1 MSFNIGLSGI
11 RAASTDLEVTG
22 NNVANA
28 STTGFKQ
35 SRAEFSDV
43 YTSSLLGTGS
53 QPVGSGVMVENVR
66 QQFSQGN
73 ISGTENALDMAID
86 GNGFFILEDR
96 GSISY
101 TRAGLFGLD
110 KDGYVVAN
118 NNGRLQGFAA
128 NTDGVVSGVLGD
140 IQIQVGNQAPA
151 LTSRVSAILNL
162 DAGEEVLQQQGLQ
175 LTSNGLA
182 IGVADSG
189 IIDSTSSTLVAAGQ
203 PTTAG
208 VPSLLNWAANTGGIG
223 AVLPTPAVG
232 PPIVV
237 ATPETTVANVAT
249 LGSVASLG
257 AGVPIEMQF
266 DIGDGN
272 GLQTVSV
279 PAITAGAL
287 TAAGVIAEIQTA
299 INDVFGSQELTA
311 SIGTTGE
318 LVISRAGFNGTNGTS
333 FATNDIS
340 FNGIFGAPAA
350 GVQAGVAGSPLF
362 VGSTPVTADF
372 RSIPGT
378 STTTRTTATPPLNI
392 VISDP
397 GAPHQLTADNAYTNL
412 NVSTVSTNVLAFNI
426 ATEGGATYPINL
438 SEAVWGAAT
447 VSAPA
452 YAAIPPAD
460 YTAVTAQEV
469 ADEINRQITASA
481 AATTPLTVPPAISAN
496 AETRAVVVGGR
507 IEFQANTISPTSSN
521 GDFIQIADNN
531 VSSVNSSL
539 TNLGFLS
546 ANRFDGGTEP
556 VQANNQFQLEVTST
570 SGNGAGP
577 FDIVIP
583 ANSYASLE
591 DVAVAV
597 QQQIDV
603 YIGSAGL
610 NGKVTVAAVGG
621 QLVFTNSNVGAGE
634 GISIT
639 PTVAEP
645 QAVVG
650 LGLNSMFAVT
660 GQDEIDK
667 SNSFRLNLTVPA
679 PDNDNRSGSVLISL
693 DEDYRSVQQLATSIN
708 RQLNSQNSEDYIGV
722 RAQAVEIVPNVVPPQ
737 FTLEL
742 LAVEEGEA
750 SIISLSDLTASGPD
764 ISSEELFAILQTNPA
779 DGGLFTSGIE
789 GVNNQYPEQ
798 AVTIVDPD
806 GNETIVTIPEGTE
819 ANETASIFN
828 NQAGITATANTVMTV
843 PLSSFNNPGNL
854 MSITV
859 NGQILTSS
867 TLPELAE
874 EINGY
879 RGTTLPGFT
888 ATISEAGDLV
898 LTNEIGR
905 DVKLEMNSA
914 SPTDSLV
921 VMGAVNTGPV
931 VLGGSATAA
940 TAAAVGGHVTFTLN
954 EGYIMQE
961 PQPVVS
967 GLFGALSADEFTSI
981 TLNSFDPQDQNT
993 YNHATSTTMY
1003 DSLGN
1008 SHVMT
1013 QFFVKE
1019 PLDPNRP
1026 NEQNIWA
1033 MYVQVDNNDVGDPDS
1048 ALDFPENLVAT
1059 PARFELFFNQDGT
1072 IDETATGS
1080 MFITNWDP
1088 RDENGDSTGAMN
1100 SLNLLEGGLPLTVP
1114 ATNSNFEISL
1124 DGSTQFGSSFSVSEV
1139 NQDGYTTGRLAGLE
1153 VDQEGVI
1160 FARYTNGQAQV
1171 LGQVA
1176 LANFRNPEGL
1186 TPLGDTGWAESF
1198 ESGVGTVG
1206 SPRTASFG
1214 QVRSSALEDSNV
1226 DISEELVGLIIAQ
1239 RNFQASAKTIETMD
1253 QVTQTI
1259 LNI

>member
-43 YTSSLLGTGS
+43 YTNTLLGTGS
-53 QPVGSGVMVENVR
+53 KPVGGGVMVENVR

-86 GNGFFILEDR
+86 GNGFFVLEDR

-101 TRAGLFGLD
+101 SRAGLFGLD

-118 NNGRLQGFAA
+118 NNSRLQGFDA
-128 NTDGVVSGVLGD
+128 NSDGVVSGVLGD

-151 LTSRVSAILNL
+151 LTNRVSAILNL
-162 DAGEEVLQQQGLQ
+162 DAGEEVLQEQGLE
-175 LTSNGLA
+175 LNANGLA

-189 IIDSTSSTLVAAGQ
+189 IIESTASTLVAVGQ

-208 VPSLLNWAANTGGIG
+208 VPALVDWTVGGN
-223 AVLPTPAVG
+223 
-232 PPIVV
+232 
-237 ATPETTVANVAT
+237 TVAGV
-249 LGSVASLG
+249 G
-257 AGVPIEMQF
+257 AAGTAGAADIQF

-279 PAITAGAL
+279 PAITAGTTEAGVL
-287 TAAGVIAEIQTA
+287 TAIQTA
-299 INDVFGSQELTA
+299 IDAVFGSQQLSATT
-311 SIGTTGE
+311 STTGE
-318 LVISRAGFNGTNGTS
+318 LVIQRAGINGTNGTS
-333 FATNDIS
+333 FTTNDIS
-340 FNGIFGAPAA
+340 FNAVFGANGGVLA
-350 GVQAGVAGSPLF
+350 GTAGSQLF
-362 VGSTPVTADF
+362 VGSTPITADF

-378 STTTRTTATPPLNI
+378 STTTRTTATPPLGI
-392 VISDP
+392 VASNP
-397 GAPHQLTADNAYTNL
+397 GAPHQLTANNSYTNL
-412 NVSTVSTNVLAFNI
+412 DVSTVGSNVLAFSI

-438 SEAVWGAAT
+438 SEAAWVGAA
-447 VSAPA
+447 PGN
-452 YAAIPPAD
+452 YAS
-460 YTAVTAQEV
+460 VTAIEMAAQ
-469 ADEINRQITASA
+469 INAQITATA
-481 AATTPLTVPPAISAN
+481 GAGNEETAATI
-496 AETRAVVVGGR
+496 VGGR
-507 IEFQANTISPTSSN
+507 IQFDGQAPGAN
-521 GDFIQIADNN
+521 GDFIQIADNT
-531 VSSVNSSL
+531 VSSVAYNL
-539 TNLGFLS
+539 NNLGFLS
-546 ANRFDGGTEP
+546 SSRFDGGVEP
-556 VQANNQFQLEVTST
+556 VQANNEFQLEVTST
-570 SGNGAGP
+570 TANGAGP
-577 FDIVIP
+577 FDIIIP
-583 ANSYASLE
+583 PNSYASLE

-603 YIGSAGL
+603 YIGAGGL

-621 QLVFTNSNVGAGE
+621 QLVFTNTNTGAGE

-639 PTVAEP
+639 GTVAEP
-645 QAVVG
+645 AAAG
-650 LGLNSMFAVT
+650 ALGFNSLFAVT

-667 SNSFRLNLTVPA
+667 TNSFRLNLTVPA

-708 RQLNSQNSEDYIGV
+708 RQLNSQNADDYIGI
-722 RAQAVEIVPNVVPPQ
+722 RAQAVEISPKVVPPQ

-750 SIISLSDLTASGPD
+750 SIISITNVSASGPD
-764 ISSEELFAILQTNPA
+764 ISSEDLFAMLQTDSTN
-779 DGGLFTSGIE
+779 GGLLTTGIE

-798 AVTIVDPD
+798 QVTIVDPD
-806 GNETIVTIPEGTE
+806 GNETTVTIPEGTE
-819 ANETASIFN
+819 ANAIASIFN
-828 NQAGITATANTVMTV
+828 QQAGLTATANTVMTI
-843 PLSSFNNPGNL
+843 PLSSYNNPGNL
-854 MSITV
+854 MKLTV
-859 NGQILTSS
+859 NGQVLTSS
-867 TLPELAE
+867 TLPEIAD
-874 EINGY
+874 EINSF
-879 RGTTLPGFT
+879 RSTTLPGFI
-888 ATISEAGDLV
+888 ASISEAGDLV
-898 LTNEIGR
+898 ITNEIGR
-905 DVKLEMNSA
+905 DVKVEIDSA

-931 VLGGSATAA
+931 VLGGTATAA
-940 TAAAVGGHVTFTLN
+940 TAAAVGGNVTFTLN
-954 EGYIMQE
+954 EGYLMQD
-961 PQPVVS
+961 PLPVVS
-967 GLFGALSADEFTSI
+967 GLFGALSADEFTPVV
-981 TLNSFDPQDQNT
+981 LNAFDPLDQNT

-1008 SHVMT
+1008 NHVMT
-1013 QFFVKE
+1013 QYFVKE

-1033 MYVQVDNNDVGDPDS
+1033 MYVQVDGQNVGDPDS
-1048 ALDFPENLVAT
+1048 TLDFPENLIPT
-1059 PARFELFFNQDGT
+1059 SARYELFFNQDGT
-1072 IDETATGS
+1072 LDEEATGDI
-1080 MFITNWDP
+1080 FVTNWDP
-1088 RDENGDSTGAMN
+1088 QDGNGDSSGALN
-1100 SLNLLEGGLPLTVP
+1100 SVNVLEGGLPLTTP
-1114 ATNSNFEISL
+1114 ASNSNFQISL

-1139 NQDGYTTGRLAGLE
+1139 NQNGYSTGRLAGLE

-1206 SPRTASFG
+1206 SPRTGSFG